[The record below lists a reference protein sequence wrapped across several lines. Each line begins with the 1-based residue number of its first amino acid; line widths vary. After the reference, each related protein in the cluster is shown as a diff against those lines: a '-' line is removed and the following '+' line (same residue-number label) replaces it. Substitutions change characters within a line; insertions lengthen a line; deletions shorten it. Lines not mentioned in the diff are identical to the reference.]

1 MSINLCVCLA
11 QLAWFARH
19 IKTLE
24 SDDRVSVR
32 LYVTRPP
39 ELEDEPVSPSES
51 LKTEFPAGR
60 VIEDPEKDDL
70 STSEVR
76 RSIDFEKGGNASDS
90 DACSSTIN
98 GKMTATHSHIA
109 DVPIMYRRP
118 DVADIIRST
127 IIDETP
133 VDRRVLV
140 MGCGPDGL
148 MRTVRDTSA
157 ACIRTEGPAVEV
169 HCEQF
174 GW

>member
-1 MSINLCVCLA
+1 MSANLCPA
-11 QLAWFARH
+11 QLTWFARH

-39 ELEDEPVSPSES
+39 ALEIEPVSPSES
-51 LKTEFPAGR
+51 LGKKEFPLGR
-60 VIEDPEKDDL
+60 VTEDPEKDDH
-70 STSEVR
+70 SKSEVR
-76 RSIDFEKGGNASDS
+76 RPIDFEKGGNTSDS
-90 DACSSTIN
+90 DAPSSTVNKIV
-98 GKMTATHSHIA
+98 TATHSHIE
-109 DVPIMYRRP
+109 DVPIIYRRP
-118 DVADIIRST
+118 DVADIIRAT